1 MTTRARAGRSGCSV
15 VMLDVLERLAEAG
28 FGEAAGGALEALH
41 RPAPEV
47 EVDRAGAVLDRA
59 PQGPAV
65 HADQAEQLG
74 PGDPAA
80 ARLAVVGRDQRGQ
93 GVVVQVRLGGDV
105 AELEA
110 GVVVAGQVVAY
121 HEAEVPVV

>member
-1 MTTRARAGRSGCSV
+1 MMTTRARAGSSRWVVSV
-15 VMLDVLERLAEAG
+15 VMLDVLEHAAEAG
-28 FGEAAGGALEALH
+28 LGEAAGGALEALH
-41 RPAPEV
+41 GPAPEV

-80 ARLAVVGRDQRGQ
+80 ARLAVVGRDQGGQ

-105 AELEA
+105 AQLEA
-110 GVVVAGQVVAY
+110 GVV
-121 HEAEVPVV
+121 